1 MPKEVGT
8 NGPLDNTGAFQSTP
22 RDFANTRGVPERIK
36 WRHCA
41 QEYNAAPTPWAS
53 TLQIITQR
61 GAYIFRQR
69 QAPLAPRFRR
79 PDMQNAF
86 CPVNIIQRQLGDLRG
101 AQAGACQ

>member
-8 NGPLDNTGAFQSTP
+8 NGSLDNTGAFQRTP
-22 RDFANTRGVPERIK
+22 RDFANASGVTERIK

-53 TLQIITQR
+53 TLQIITQG

-86 CPVNIIQRQLGDLRG
+86 RPVNIIQRKLSDFCG